1 MRYVFDTN
9 VLSEVMKEQPHSA
22 VAGWLR
28 ACPPEAMFTTAIS
41 RGEIVY
47 GIRRLPDG
55 ARRRRLERA
64 AMTMFAE
71 EFPGRVLPFDAEAAD
86 LYADLRIMRAHE
98 GHPLAVED
106 GMIAAIAKAHAATV
120 VTRDV
125 GGFARCGVAL
135 INPWEGP
142 RGGKNAR

>member
-1 MRYVFDTN
+1 MRYVLDTN
-9 VLSEVMKEQPHSA
+9 VLSEVMKQESHPA

-28 ACPPEAMFTTAIS
+28 ACPAEAMFTTAIS

-55 ARRRRLERA
+55 IRRRRLERA
-64 AMTMFAE
+64 AMAMFAE
-71 EFPGRVLPFDAEAAD
+71 EFTGRVLPFDAEAAD
-86 LYADLRIMRAHE
+86 LYADLRIMRAQQ

-106 GMIAAIAKAHAATV
+106 GMIAAIARTHAATV

-125 GGFARCGVAL
+125 GGFERCGVT
-135 INPWEGP
+135 IVNPWEH
-142 RGGKNAR
+142 